1 MTATPL
7 LVARDLVRTF
17 PVGGGWFGT
26 PDVVHALSG
35 VSLEVA
41 PGETLAIVGESG
53 CGKSTLARCL
63 IGLTDLTDGELIVD
77 GLESRAFIRRDAL
90 AYHRFIQ
97 IVFQD
102 PYASLNPR
110 RTIQQSIADA
120 LRLHRMCKRSEERA
134 RVTALLA
141 QVGLSDDYLGR
152 YPHELSGGQR
162 QRACIARAL
171 AVEPRVLV
179 CDEPVS
185 ALDVSIQ
192 AQIINLLK
200 DIQRRSGLA
209 YVFISHNLNLVLHI
223 SDRIAVM
230 YLGQIVEIGT
240 ARTLRD
246 RMLHPYSRALFA
258 ATPVIGRGA
267 DERLPTLLR
276 GDVPSPIHP
285 PTGCRF
291 RTRCDFA
298 TELCA
303 TEPPQLRQ
311 IADRM
316 VRCHYAEDMGSGS
329 DRPTVGET
337 IR

>member
-1 MTATPL
+1 MTAPL
-7 LVARDLVRTF
+7 LDARDLVRTF
-17 PVGGGWFGT
+17 PVSGGWFGQQEH
-26 PDVVHALSG
+26 VHALSG
-35 VSLEVA
+35 VSLEVEA
-41 PGETLAIVGESG
+41 GETLAVVGESG

-63 IGLTDLTDGELIVD
+63 VGLTDLTAGELIVD
-77 GLESRAFIRRDAL
+77 GAESRASLRRDAL

-110 RTIQQSIADA
+110 RTIQQSIVDA
-120 LRLHRMCKRSEERA
+120 LRLHRMCKRNEERTHA
-134 RVTALLA
+134 ATLLQ

-162 QRACIARAL
+162 QRVCVARAL
-171 AVEPRVLV
+171 AVSPKVLV

-192 AQIINLLK
+192 AQIINMLK
-200 DIQRRSGLA
+200 DIQRRSGIA
-209 YVFISHNLNLVLHI
+209 YIFISHNLNLVLHI

-240 ARTLRD
+240 AETMRE

-258 ATPVIGRGA
+258 ATPVIGRHA
-267 DERLPTLLR
+267 DERPNLLS

-285 PTGCRF
+285 PSGCRF
-291 RTRCDFA
+291 RTRCSMA
-298 TELCA
+298 AGICA
-303 TEPPQLRQ
+303 TETPQLRLVTN
-311 IADRM
+311 RM
-316 VRCHYAEDMGSGS
+316 VRCHFAESVELN
-329 DRPTVGET
+329 DRP
-337 IR
+337 